1 MSPVAVLLVVAAAF
15 AHAGWNLAAKRVR
28 DGGALFVW
36 VNALSSA
43 VLLVPVVLLT
53 ATPTWDWV
61 VPLVGSGVVHLAYFL
76 LLQRGYATGD
86 MSVVYPLARGT
97 GPLLTVVAA
106 VAFFGERPHVVGL
119 VGAAAVVVGV
129 MVIGSAG
136 GAHGSRLAGV
146 GYGLATGAMIA
157 IYTLWDA
164 HAVTAAAIAPLALTA
179 GSSVTES
186 VLLAP
191 CALKR
196 RREVAR
202 LVRTYWREVC
212 VVAVLSPAAYV
223 LVLFAM
229 RIAPVSLVA
238 PARELSIVVG
248 SVLAWLVLGEPNPV
262 RRLSGAVV
270 VVAGVAAIAV
280 A

>member
-1 MSPVAVLLVVAAAF
+1 MSSLAVLLVVAAAF

-36 VNALSSA
+36 LNATVSA
-43 VLLVPVVLLT
+43 VLLVPVVLVT
-53 ATPTWDWV
+53 ATPSWDWV
-61 VPLVGSGVVHLAYFL
+61 VPLVGSGVLHLGYFL

-86 MSVVYPLARGT
+86 LSVVYPLARGT

-106 VAFFGERPHVVGL
+106 VAVFGERPHLLGL

-129 MVIGSAG
+129 LVIGSG
-136 GAHGSRLAGV
+136 GSGQGSRAAGAV
-146 GYGLATGAMIA
+146 YGLATGAMIA
-157 IYTLWDA
+157 GYTLWDA
-164 HAVTAAAIAPLALTA
+164 HAVTAAAIAPVALMA

-191 CALKR
+191 YALTRPQLK
-196 RREVAR
+196 ELAR
-202 LVRTYWREVC
+202 KYWREVC

-229 RIAPVSLVA
+229 KIAPVSLVA
-238 PARELSIVVG
+238 PARELSIVIG

-270 VVAGVAAIAV
+270 VVAGVAAIAL

>member
-1 MSPVAVLLVVAAAF
+1 MSSLAVLLVVVAAF

-36 VNALSSA
+36 LNATVSA

-53 ATPTWDWV
+53 DTPSWDWV
-61 VPLVGSGVVHLAYFL
+61 VPLVGSGVLHLGYFL

-86 MSVVYPLARGT
+86 LSVVYPLARGT

-106 VAFFGERPHVVGL
+106 VVVFGERPHLLGL

-129 MVIGSAG
+129 LVIGSG
-136 GAHGSRLAGV
+136 GSGRGSRVVGAVYGV
-146 GYGLATGAMIA
+146 ATGAMIA
-157 IYTLWDA
+157 GYTLWDA
-164 HAVTAAAIAPLALTA
+164 HAVTAAAIAPVALMA

-191 CALKR
+191 YALTRPQVK
-196 RREVAR
+196 ELAR
-202 LVRTYWREVC
+202 KYWREVC

-229 RIAPVSLVA
+229 KIAPVSLVA
-238 PARELSIVVG
+238 PARELSIVIG

-262 RRLSGAVV
+262 RRLTGAVI

>member
-36 VNALSSA
+36 LNATVSA
-43 VLLVPVVLLT
+43 ALLVPVVLST
-53 ATPTWDWV
+53 ATPSWDWV
-61 VPLVGSGVVHLAYFL
+61 VPLAGSGVLHLGYFL

-86 MSVVYPLARGT
+86 LSVVYPLARGT

-106 VAFFGERPHVVGL
+106 VAVFGERPHPLGL
-119 VGAAAVVVGV
+119 VGAVAVVVGV
-129 MVIGSAG
+129 LVIGSG
-136 GAHGSRLAGV
+136 GSGQGSRVAGAV
-146 GYGLATGAMIA
+146 YGLATGAMIA
-157 IYTLWDA
+157 GYTLWDA
-164 HAVTAAAIAPLALTA
+164 HAVTAAAIAPVALMA

-191 CALKR
+191 YALTRPQLKDL
-196 RREVAR
+196 AR
-202 LVRTYWREVC
+202 KYWREVC
-212 VVAVLSPAAYV
+212 LVAVLSPAAYV

-229 RIAPVSLVA
+229 KIAPVSLVA
-238 PARELSIVVG
+238 PARELSIVIG

-262 RRLSGAVV
+262 RRLSGAVI
-270 VVAGVAAIAV
+270 VVAGVAAIAL